1 MRLYDCISDFFFR
14 IGSYSPDQHGAQQ
27 QQVEQQ
33 QAGSSPSMPRRSP
46 RHRVSP
52 RLKGEGQAPEAPP
65 RTTSAANSQV
75 SICAHC
81 KSGLEVAT
89 CTVFF
94 VVLVNNRKVFTD
106 LLRLILLCQRTL
118 KNYGNCNTQSSCS
131 PTMQDFVGFE

>member
-1 MRLYDCISDFFFR
+1 MRLHDCISDFFR

-75 SICAHC
+75 SICTNC

-89 CTVFF
+89 CTIFCC
-94 VVLVNNRKVFTD
+94 T
-106 LLRLILLCQRTL
+106 
-118 KNYGNCNTQSSCS
+118 G
-131 PTMQDFVGFE
+131 